1 MGYEKRESDS
11 ELIIKYLPLVKRIVS
26 RIDVGDGELDK
37 DDLFSIGVIGL
48 MDALKKFD
56 SEKGVPFEAYAT
68 VRIKGNIMDEFRK
81 NGRVSRDRIAKLHE
95 YYDAKERLEQKYH
108 RTPDEQEICNTLGI
122 SEKELSKLHETVHY
136 LSKVSFESTLFYK
149 DGNEVQLFDMIPD
162 DDTDTPEE
170 ELLKK
175 ERKLLLNDAIQ
186 KLGEREQLILDL
198 YYVQELT
205 LKEIAYAMN
214 ISIPRVS
221 QLHGKILMKLREFMA

>member
-1 MGYEKRESDS
+1 MGYEKREPDSD
-11 ELIIKYLPLVKRIVS
+11 LIIKYLPLVKRIVS

-56 SEKGVPFEAYAT
+56 PQKGVPFEAYAT
-68 VRIKGNIMDEFRK
+68 VRIKGNIVDEFRK

-95 YYDAKERLEQKYH
+95 YYDAKERLEQEHH

-122 SEKELSKLHETVHY
+122 GEKELSKLHETVHY
-136 LSKVSFESTLFYK
+136 LSKVSFESTLFHK

-162 DDTDTPEE
+162 DNTDTPEE

-221 QLHGKILMKLREFMA
+221 QLHGKILLKLREFMA